1 MSGPS
6 VWVVHA
12 PIKIADKVES
22 ESAVAIGWYEMGKLN
37 KFTNREDIKEKYRE
51 IYTDASEPQV
61 WVSAGMVHRFV
72 NEIRKDDWI
81 LTPLKAT
88 REVLIGTAIGDYE
101 FDKELISDEY
111 PNVRRVKWLRKVS
124 RDDLTQ
130 EFRYSIG
137 GFLTVFTVSGFISEV
152 EALAKGEVVKGTD
165 TGPGEIPE
173 DIPLL
178 YDDIK
183 AKADELISDLLAR
196 IDGYSFQGLVAG
208 LLRAMGFKAR
218 LGPPGPDSGVDVV
231 AHPDDF
237 GFQLPRIKVQVKH
250 RKGQTG
256 APEIRG
262 LIGTLAGNENGL
274 FVSTGGFTSEAY
286 REAEKCSKITLIDR
300 EQFVNLLLE
309 NYDKLEPQ
317 YQALVPLRKV
327 HVPVAASK

>member
-1 MSGPS
+1 MDGPR

-12 PIKIADKVES
+12 PIEIADKVES
-22 ESAVAIGWYEMGKLN
+22 DSAVAIGWHAMGKFNEL
-37 KFTNREDIKEKYRE
+37 TNRENIKKRFRE

-61 WVSAGMVHRFV
+61 RVTAGLVHRFV
-72 NEIRKDDWI
+72 NVIQKDDWI

-88 REVLIGTAIGDYE
+88 REVLIGTVRGNYE
-101 FDKELISDEY
+101 FDKELISAEY
-111 PNVRRVKWLRKVS
+111 PNVRRVNWLKKVS

-137 GFLTVFTVSGFISEV
+137 GFLTVFTVTDFILEV
-152 EALAKGEVVKGTD
+152 EALAKGEVVKEND
-165 TGPGEIPE
+165 TGTGEIPE
-173 DIPLL
+173 DSPLM
-178 YDDIK
+178 YNDIK
-183 AKADELISDLLAR
+183 AKADELISDLLAK

-208 LLRAMGFKAR
+208 LLRSMGFKAR
-218 LGPPGPDSGVDVV
+218 LGPPGPDSGVDIV

-237 GFQLPRIKVQVKH
+237 GFQSPKIKVQVKH

-262 LIGTLAGNENGL
+262 LRGTLGGNENGL

-286 REAEKCSKITLIDR
+286 RESEKQSKITLIDR
-300 EQFVNLLLE
+300 DQFVNLLLE

-327 HVPVAASK
+327 YVPVISST

>member
-1 MSGPS
+1 MGGPS

-12 PIKIADKVES
+12 PVGIADKVES
-22 ESAVAIGWYEMGKLN
+22 ESAVAIGWHEMGKLN
-37 KFTNREDIKEKYRE
+37 EFTNRADIKKKYRE
-51 IYTDASEPQV
+51 IYTDSSEPQV

-72 NEIRKDDWI
+72 NEIQKDDWI

-88 REVLIGTAIGDYE
+88 REVLIGTVIGGYE
-101 FDKELISDEY
+101 FDKELISNEY
-111 PNVRRVKWLRKVS
+111 PNVRRVNWLKKVS

-137 GFLTVFTVSGFISEV
+137 GFLTVFTVTDFISEV
-152 EALAKGEVVKGTD
+152 QVLAKGEVVKEAD
-165 TGPGEIPE
+165 TEPGEIPE
-173 DIPLL
+173 DSPLM
-178 YDDIK
+178 YNDIK

-208 LLRAMGFKAR
+208 LLRAMGFKTR
-218 LGPPGPDSGVDVV
+218 VGPPGPDSGVDVV

-237 GFQLPRIKVQVKH
+237 GFQSPKIKVQVKH

-256 APEIRG
+256 APDIRG
-262 LIGTLAGNENGL
+262 LRGTLGGNENGL

-286 REAEKCSKITLIDR
+286 RESEKRGKITLIDR

-317 YQALVPLRKV
+317 YQALVPLRIV
-327 HVPVAASK
+327 YIPVISST